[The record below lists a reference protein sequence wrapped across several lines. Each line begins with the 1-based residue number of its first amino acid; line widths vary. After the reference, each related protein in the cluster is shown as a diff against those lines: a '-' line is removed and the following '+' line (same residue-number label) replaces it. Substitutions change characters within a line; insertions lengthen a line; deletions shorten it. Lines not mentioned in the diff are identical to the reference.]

1 MIHQTIMQASIVLHP
16 QASLDI
22 YIYSLIAYHIG
33 VQINIQL
40 IEKEKREKSTNI
52 ARVIDVWR
60 LIIRTKNSNPVNYIL
75 WLRYSEYL
83 NPW

>member
-1 MIHQTIMQASIVLHP
+1 MQASIVLHP

-40 IEKEKREKSTNI
+40 IEKEKEKSPPTSH
-52 ARVIDVWR
+52 V
-60 LIIRTKNSNPVNYIL
+60 
-75 WLRYSEYL
+75 
-83 NPW
+83 